1 MSSSDHTHTYT
12 KINIERYKYW
22 YKKYITFYNCFFTC
36 LTYCIFSH
44 IIVVK
49 LMFDNYYR
57 YCLITENA
65 IFFISI
71 YYVHIKQ
78 KRRRFVLFKTN
89 QIDLLGTPKSQKWA
103 YLNSTDDKLGLTVV
117 NIIHIYEPVYF
128 KLFVG
133 IQTYIIIKIL

>member
-1 MSSSDHTHTYT
+1 MSSSGHTHTYS
-12 KINIERYKYW
+12 KINIERYQYC
-22 YKKYITFYNCFFTC
+22 YKKIYNLLQLCFTC

-65 IFFISI
+65 IFSISI
-71 YYVHIKQ
+71 YYVHKQ
-78 KRRRFVLFKTN
+78 KRRSFVLFKTN
-89 QIDLLGTPKSQKWA
+89 QIDLFGTPKSQKWA

-128 KLFVG
+128 KLFFG

>member
-1 MSSSDHTHTYT
+1 MSSSGHTHTYS
-12 KINIERYKYW
+12 KINIERYQYW
-22 YKKYITFYNCFFTC
+22 YKKIYNLLQLCFTC

-57 YCLITENA
+57 YGLITENA
-65 IFFISI
+65 IFSISI
-71 YYVHIKQ
+71 YYVHKQ
-78 KRRRFVLFKTN
+78 KRRSFVLFKTN
-89 QIDLLGTPKSQKWA
+89 QIDLFGTPKSQKWA

-128 KLFVG
+128 KLFFG

>member
-1 MSSSDHTHTYT
+1 MSSSGHTHTYT
-12 KINIERYKYW
+12 KINIERYQYC
-22 YKKYITFYNCFFTC
+22 YKKIYNLLQLCFTC

-65 IFFISI
+65 IFSISI
-71 YYVHIKQ
+71 YYVHKQ
-78 KRRRFVLFKTN
+78 KRRSFVLFKTN
-89 QIDLLGTPKSQKWA
+89 QIDLFGTPKSQKWA

-117 NIIHIYEPVYF
+117 NIIHIYEPVFF

-133 IQTYIIIKIL
+133 IKLTL

>member
-1 MSSSDHTHTYT
+1 MSSSGHTHTYT
-12 KINIERYKYW
+12 KINIERYQYC
-22 YKKYITFYNCFFTC
+22 YKKIYNLLQLCFTC

-71 YYVHIKQ
+71 YYVHKQ
-78 KRRRFVLFKTN
+78 KRRSFVLFKTN
-89 QIDLLGTPKSQKWA
+89 QIDLFGTPKSQKWA

-133 IQTYIIIKIL
+133 I

>member
-1 MSSSDHTHTYT
+1 
-12 KINIERYKYW
+12 
-22 YKKYITFYNCFFTC
+22 
-36 LTYCIFSH
+36 
-44 IIVVK
+44 
-49 LMFDNYYR
+49 MFDNYYR

-65 IFFISI
+65 IFSISI
-71 YYVHIKQ
+71 YYVHKQ
-78 KRRRFVLFKTN
+78 KRQSFVLFKTN

>member
-1 MSSSDHTHTYT
+1 MSSSGYTHTYT
-12 KINIERYKYW
+12 KINIERYQYW
-22 YKKYITFYNCFFTC
+22 YKKIYNLLQLFFTC

-65 IFFISI
+65 IFSISI
-71 YYVHIKQ
+71 YYVHKQ
-78 KRRRFVLFKTN
+78 KWRNFVLFKTN
-89 QIDLLGTPKSQKWA
+89 QIDLFGTPKSQKWA

>member
-1 MSSSDHTHTYT
+1 MSSSGHTHTYT
-12 KINIERYKYW
+12 KINIERYQYW
-22 YKKYITFYNCFFTC
+22 YKKIYNLLQLFFTC
-36 LTYCIFSH
+36 LTYGIFSH

-65 IFFISI
+65 IVSISI
-71 YYVHIKQ
+71 YYVHKQ

-89 QIDLLGTPKSQKWA
+89 QITCLVH
-103 YLNSTDDKLGLTVV
+103 LNHKNELIWIPQTINWVV

>member
-12 KINIERYKYW
+12 KINIDRYKYW
-22 YKKYITFYNCFFTC
+22 YKNYITFYNCFFTC

-57 YCLITENA
+57 YCLITKNA
-65 IFFISI
+65 IFSISI
-71 YYVHIKQ
+71 YYVHKQ
-78 KRRRFVLFKTN
+78 KRRSFVLFKTN